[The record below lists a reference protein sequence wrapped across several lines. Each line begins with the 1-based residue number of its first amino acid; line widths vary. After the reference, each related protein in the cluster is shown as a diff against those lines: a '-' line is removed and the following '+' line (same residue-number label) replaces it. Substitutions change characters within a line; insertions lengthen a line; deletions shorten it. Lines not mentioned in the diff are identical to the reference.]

1 MSTFQELIDTSQDWL
16 LDPSDP
22 GPRYV
27 AMRDIYADRHS
38 AVELDQAAVEA
49 HARGPIRHV
58 LEHMTPQGWWSKAGP
73 GYSPKYR
80 STVWAVTL
88 LGQLGAQVALDER
101 VETACQY
108 VLATTYAEG
117 GYFSHSG
124 TPSGTFDCLQG
135 NLTWALLAMGCR
147 DARLVQA
154 LEWMARSQT
163 GEGVAPVTDRK
174 ALVRYHSMKCGP
186 DYRCSANGRLPCA
199 WGATKVMMALGLA
212 PKEWQTE
219 LTREAT
225 ARGVAL
231 FFSVDPVTAAWPCDR
246 NINRDWWKFG
256 FPQFYITDLLQVAE
270 ALAALGL
277 ANNPRMGSLMKLILK
292 KQSAPGRWKLEYGY
306 AGKTWGSFGT
316 LGQEN
321 KWVTVRALRVLKAVG

>member
-108 VLATTYAEG
+108 VLATTYA
-117 GYFSHSG
+117 
-124 TPSGTFDCLQG
+124 
-135 NLTWALLAMGCR
+135 W
-147 DARLVQA
+147 
-154 LEWMARSQT
+154 
-163 GEGVAPVTDRK
+163 
-174 ALVRYHSMKCGP
+174 
-186 DYRCSANGRLPCA
+186 
-199 WGATKVMMALGLA
+199 
-212 PKEWQTE
+212 
-219 LTREAT
+219 
-225 ARGVAL
+225 
-231 FFSVDPVTAAWPCDR
+231 
-246 NINRDWWKFG
+246 
-256 FPQFYITDLLQVAE
+256 
-270 ALAALGL
+270 
-277 ANNPRMGSLMKLILK
+277 
-292 KQSAPGRWKLEYGY
+292 
-306 AGKTWGSFGT
+306 
-316 LGQEN
+316 
-321 KWVTVRALRVLKAVG
+321 